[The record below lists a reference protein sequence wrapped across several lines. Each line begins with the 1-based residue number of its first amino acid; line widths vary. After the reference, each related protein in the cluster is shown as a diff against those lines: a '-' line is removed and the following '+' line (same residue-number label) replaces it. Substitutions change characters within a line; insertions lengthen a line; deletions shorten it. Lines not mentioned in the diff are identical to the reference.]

1 MKRVLLA
8 AWGDVTHITD
18 PPTMSPDG
26 RPDSRPR
33 ARRSPVVATGLA
45 GGVLAAGL
53 GLAVFAVLVLLL
65 WITAPFPDS
74 GLDGAL
80 HVAADLW
87 LLAHGTE
94 LLRTHTLSGVP
105 APVGVTPLL
114 ITVLP
119 LWLVNRAAVHAVA
132 PPEDDEDEQDEQEYG
147 DPGDDGP
154 SRAPTRGPDDVG
166 AARREAS
173 SAKDAGGAGALSGR
187 RPARSEPSRTESSRM
202 ESSRMESSRMES
214 SRGEPARMEPARA
227 AAVAVLLT
235 TGYLLVGAG
244 AVLFT
249 SDGPLRSDPWSAL
262 LHLPVVTL
270 LAAGAGAWS
279 GCGRPRPV
287 LSGSLRSRLVA
298 LRVSLPAGGAAA
310 AFRAALAATTVL
322 VGGGALLGAI
332 SLIWRAPATGRAF
345 EQLSVP
351 VAGQCAVLALSVALV
366 PNAAVWGAAFALGP
380 GFTAGSGRVVGPAA
394 VHGQAALPDFP
405 LLAAL
410 PQAGNGTVLSWSAL
424 LVPVLAGLVVARFV
438 SGAADTPAWRP
449 ARTATVAVLA
459 ALGCGVAV
467 ALLSAWAGGPL
478 GSGTLGDFGPVWWA
492 AGAAAFG
499 WTALLGVPGAIV
511 LRWWERRHPATR
523 PARRSLPQRRSA
535 ALREAATHA
544 VQGVVPRVRARAAGP
559 AKSPGDAGAADP
571 ATPAVVC
578 PTGAAG
584 PAASGPAC
592 SAAAP
597 GPDRSAGEA
606 APVPAPTP
614 WWRRRT
620 SSTAVPGPGS
630 RTHESRRRRTRDRR
644 RDRHR
649 AVGQGEVFG
658 P

>member
-1 MKRVLLA
+1 MRKASYRATRRAFAAAGLKRMLLA
-8 AWGDVTHITD
+8 VWDDVTHNTD
-18 PPTMSPDG
+18 IPAMSPDG

-33 ARRSPVVATGLA
+33 APRSPVAATGFA

-94 LLRTHTLSGVP
+94 LMRTHTLSGVP

-132 PPEDDEDEQDEQEYG
+132 PPEDDEDDEDEQEYG
-147 DPGDDGP
+147 DPGEDGR
-154 SRAPTRGPDDVG
+154 SRAPARGSDDVG
-166 AARREAS
+166 AARREAA
-173 SAKDAGGAGALSGR
+173 SAKGSGVAGAPSGR
-187 RPARSEPSRTESSRM
+187 RPDRTEPSRTESSRT
-202 ESSRMESSRMES
+202 ES

-244 AVLFT
+244 AVLYT

-262 LHLPVVTL
+262 IHLPVVTL

-287 LSGSLRSRLVA
+287 LNGSLRSRLVA
-298 LRVSLPAGGAAA
+298 LHVSLPAGGAAA
-310 AFRAALAATTVL
+310 ALRAALAATAVL

-332 SLIWRAPATGRAF
+332 SLAWRAPATARAF
-345 EQLSVP
+345 EQLSAP
-351 VAGQCAVLALSVALV
+351 VAGQCAVLALSIALV
-366 PNAAVWGAAFALGP
+366 PNAAVWAASFALGP
-380 GFTAGSGRVVGPAA
+380 GFTAGSGRIVGPAA

-410 PQAGNGTVLSWSAL
+410 PQAGHGTVLSWSAL
-424 LVPVLAGLVVARFV
+424 LVPVAAGLAVARFV

-478 GSGTLGDFGPVWWA
+478 GSGTLGDFGPLWWA

-499 WTALLGVPGAIV
+499 WTVVLGVPGAIV
-511 LRWWERRHPATR
+511 LRWWGRRA
-523 PARRSLPQRRSA
+523 S
-535 ALREAATHA
+535 
-544 VQGVVPRVRARAAGP
+544 
-559 AKSPGDAGAADP
+559 
-571 ATPAVVC
+571 
-578 PTGAAG
+578 
-584 PAASGPAC
+584 PAAVRRPGTGP
-592 SAAAP
+592 
-597 GPDRSAGEA
+597 
-606 APVPAPTP
+606 
-614 WWRRRT
+614 
-620 SSTAVPGPGS
+620 
-630 RTHESRRRRTRDRR
+630 HESRLRRARDRLR
-644 RDRHR
+644 GRHR
-649 AVGQGEVFG
+649 AVGHGGVFG